1 MLKDAREVSPVLE
14 ASLAAVVANNDGVL
28 QDGAGG
34 SGLTVWDAVAGRIP
48 ILWTAEAERAGIK
61 REDYKK

>member
-1 MLKDAREVSPVLE
+1 MLGSCRQRWKQIFA
-14 ASLAAVVANNDGVL
+14 AAVENNDGVL
-28 QDGAGG
+28 QDGTGE
-34 SGLTVWDAVAGRIP
+34 SGLTVLDAVAGRIP